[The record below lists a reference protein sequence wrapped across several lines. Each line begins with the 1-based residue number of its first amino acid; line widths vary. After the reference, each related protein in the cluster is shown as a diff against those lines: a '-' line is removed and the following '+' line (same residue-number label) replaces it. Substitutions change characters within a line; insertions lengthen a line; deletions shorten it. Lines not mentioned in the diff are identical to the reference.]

1 MSAALADIRFLDE
14 KLSMARIDALNSLI
28 SFDLPLD
35 ALSVALQAF
44 AWDWSEPP
52 LARLDGGAVVA
63 VLRRWTR
70 GEITDADVEA
80 WANLLEG
87 REDVAFDAT
96 AATAIFDLANPELQG
111 SLATVAPALIARF

>member
-1 MSAALADIRFLDE
+1 
-14 KLSMARIDALNSLI
+14 MARIDALNSLI

-35 ALSVALQAF
+35 ALSDALQAF
-44 AWDWSEPP
+44 TWDWSELP
-52 LARLDGGAVVA
+52 LAHLDGGAVLA

-70 GEITDADVEA
+70 GEITDGDVEA

-87 REDVAFDAT
+87 REDVAFDAA

-111 SLATVAPALIARF
+111 SLATVAPVLMARL